1 MLVLTLPCPYCRRCR
16 VRVAVDPDAVAV
28 RPNPPPHGRCHHL
41 VYLEGEYAFWQAL
54 PGCGAEWPRT
64 TAFAWYHPA
73 FTALD
78 PRGELRHGILTGM
91 VNLYP
96 CRTVFGPAEPFAV
109 ALAAVGRS
117 HGEPAADHDLHAC
130 GLFAPDVSACV
141 QGILAVDP
149 RHRSG

>member
-16 VRVAVDPDAVAV
+16 VRVAVDAEEVAV
-28 RPNPPPHGRCHHL
+28 RPNPPPHGRCCHL
-41 VYLEGEYAFWQAL
+41 VYLEGEYAFWQAFTDL
-54 PGCGAEWPRT
+54 GLECPRST
-64 TAFAWYHPA
+64 SFCWYHPA

-78 PRGELRHGILTGM
+78 PKGDLRNGILTGM

-96 CRTVFGPAEPFAV
+96 CRTVFRAAEPFEVAV
-109 ALAAVGRS
+109 AAVGRS
-117 HGEPAADHDLHAC
+117 RGQPSADHDLHAC

-149 RHRSG
+149 RHRGG